1 MVAGEFAREVPD
13 YLLLGCGYTASRVA
27 RRLVDA
33 GSSVV
38 CTNRQKTAIGG
49 ADCVALE
56 VGDER
61 SVRELSRHL
70 SEGMIVLHSIPTA
83 EGTAELLAMLRPF
96 RPRRLVYL
104 STTGVYGAGDYG
116 SELVD
121 ERTMAAPDTER
132 AGERLRTEQLVA
144 DGPWSSLVL
153 RPAAIYGPHRG
164 IHRSARSGVFRPP
177 PGGNRIVSRIHVDD
191 LAEHILAGLRSEI
204 SGAFPVADEEPCTSL
219 AVAEWTLLCWVFHF
233 CQANGRRR
241 GKTRSGRRAAAWTVP
256 PIGARSACRYDILLS
271 ARACRP
277 VWRPRTQS
285 SQPTPSRPV
294 DARMGAA
301 ARLQPEIRR
310 KISA

>member
-164 IHRSARSGVFRPP
+164 IHRSARSGVFQPP

-219 AVAEWTLLCWVFHF
+219 ALAEWTFTLLGIPFAPGEWEATR
-233 CQANGRRR
+233 QDAERKKGRRVD
-241 GKTRSGRRAAAWTVP
+241 GSAYRRALGLPLRYPSFRQGVPACLAAE
-256 PIGARSACRYDILLS
+256 
-271 ARACRP
+271 
-277 VWRPRTQS
+277 
-285 SQPTPSRPV
+285 
-294 DARMGAA
+294 DAEFTAHSEQAG
-301 ARLQPEIRR
+301 
-310 KISA
+310 